1 MRYFTIEELTKSATA
16 RRKGIPNLP
25 NGEQKDNL
33 VALVDNVLDPLRKLF
48 GEPIIVNSG
57 FRCTKLNKLVGGA
70 KNSQH
75 TKGMAA
81 DIRTVQNTTYDNKRL
96 FDVAMKSGL
105 PFDQLIDE
113 YGYQWVHISFKKD
126 GGNRHQVLHLR

>member
-33 VALVDNVLDPLRKLF
+33 IALVDNVLDPLRKLW

-57 FRCTKLNKLVGGA
+57 FRCAKLNKLVGGA

-81 DIRTVQNTTYDNKRL
+81 DIRTVSNTTYDNKRL
-96 FDVAMKSGL
+96 FDCAMKSGL

-113 YGYQWVHISFKKD
+113 YGYHWVHISFNKA
-126 GGNRHQVLHLR
+126 GNRKQILHLK